1 MIMRFSFIH
10 IYPKELEPKF
20 ECQGNNVSFLN
31 LDIKTDR
38 VFVGKLSDKKD
49 QYPFFIL
56 RMSHLS
62 SNIPSLIF
70 YGSIFLEL
78 LRVARYTRR
87 TNDFIPRTYDL
98 FIGMIAQGGNRA
110 TLTKQL
116 KNAFYLV
123 QNIFQKFV

>member
-1 MIMRFSFIH
+1 
-10 IYPKELEPKF
+10 
-20 ECQGNNVSFLN
+20 
-31 LDIKTDR
+31 
-38 VFVGKLSDKKD
+38 
-49 QYPFFIL
+49 
-56 RMSHLS
+56 MSHLS

-98 FIGMIAQGGNRA
+98 FVGMIAQGGNRA